1 MQKRQIRITQ
11 VSIAAGQSV
20 QWPNNQV
27 SFFWKIRVL
36 ISGLVKKKKVLEFIL
51 ERTGF
56 FFGGGVISSVNIP
69 TPVYL
74 YYYLIHFYE
83 SL

>member
-11 VSIAAGQSV
+11 VPIAAGQSV

-27 SFFWKIRVL
+27 TFFWKIRVL
-36 ISGLVKKKKVLEFIL
+36 ISGLVKKKVLEFIL

-56 FFGGGVISSVNIP
+56 FFGGVISSVNIP